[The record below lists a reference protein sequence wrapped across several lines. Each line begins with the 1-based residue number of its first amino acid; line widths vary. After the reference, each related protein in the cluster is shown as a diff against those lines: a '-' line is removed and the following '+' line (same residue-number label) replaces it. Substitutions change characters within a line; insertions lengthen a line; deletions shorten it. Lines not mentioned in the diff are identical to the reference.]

1 MLRRRVNASAVL
13 TPVDPVDALRGLLNG
28 SFALCGELTGSAF
41 DALTKVIESA
51 DVYCLTYS
59 RLEDAVALMQ
69 KACR

>member
-1 MLRRRVNASAVL
+1 MIIVRQPDGRF
-13 TPVDPVDALRGLLNG
+13 NG
-28 SFALCGELTGSAF
+28 SRGELTGTAF

-59 RLEDAVALMQ
+59 RLEDTIALMQ